1 MSSFTELSIDVGS
14 APPPPPPPEPPPSP
28 PGGQLVATNPAA
40 NIAAAVAAL
49 GAAAAPAAAPARG
62 LAVPAPA
69 MLVRCPHLRGGWTNF
84 YHKADVTGFPLE
96 VAHTASTD
104 VGCRFRPRD
113 GETVQAAYLT
123 ELAEVMTPIAKS
135 LTVVWQDVNRQGSES

>member
-1 MSSFTELSIDVGS
+1 
-14 APPPPPPPEPPPSP
+14 
-28 PGGQLVATNPAA
+28 
-40 NIAAAVAAL
+40 
-49 GAAAAPAAAPARG
+49 
-62 LAVPAPA
+62 

-104 VGCRFRPRD
+104 VSCRFRPRD

>member
-1 MSSFTELSIDVGS
+1 MRCARRWRFWLWPRETRPR
-14 APPPPPPPEPPPSP
+14 AAF
-28 PGGQLVATNPAA
+28 AT
-40 NIAAAVAAL
+40 
-49 GAAAAPAAAPARG
+49 
-62 LAVPAPA
+62 
-69 MLVRCPHLRGGWTNF
+69 
-84 YHKADVTGFPLE
+84 DVTGFPLE

-104 VGCRFRPRD
+104 VSCRFRPRD